1 MYRFGIIGELF
12 QMAVRRKKWF
22 LIPPIAMIVLVAALI
37 IAAQATP
44 LGPLIYPIF

>member
-1 MYRFGIIGELF
+1 MYRFGIVGELLE
-12 QMAVRRKKWF
+12 MAIRRKKWV
-22 LIPPIAMIVLVAALI
+22 LIPPIAMIMLVAALI